1 MRKQLRKTSMYRSR
15 HRHFSL
21 LALVGIMVP
30 AILVMG
36 AGVSFATL
44 LVLSSHAAG
53 VRHQHHHKPQQ
64 QQMINCTLTVP
75 ANPLT
80 AQGLATPYQLGGG
93 CDEAN
98 KMQAAFVQGAVIDP
112 AGNLSVYN
120 PLVVNQGQQPA
131 AAPVMPTIP
140 AGSTVGIWFGFNG
153 NNLTLQDM
161 NGSLKQGNC
170 VNGSNGSIFGQFSYC
185 NAPAF
190 FQAANAAMAAGK
202 INPNPANAGLGTGK
216 DGLTC
221 PSVRDFSVVDQDQ
234 SDNVTTTYLIN
245 GTQQANAS
253 DNRLLDVA
261 LDGALGC
268 TPLMAPDLA
277 NPGQMTT
284 ALPLNELQAAAQ
296 QAAPV
301 ALVPLGDPMTL
312 MNTNPNAEK
321 TNLYRMGVDQP
332 AVGASDGGNT
342 TIYCQNLLKIA
353 PQRLVTDAPLT
364 GAANSP
370 DPAAANSLFTFLAQR
385 FQTTFEG
392 PPGTGLQCAA
402 ANQGP
407 VQAQKDANGVAIS
420 ATITVNGQTQCFDS
434 MGNKVA
440 MTVCINNANAMN
452 NTNNNNG
459 LNPLKATP
467 TPGVTPTDTS
477 TPIVTPTDTS
487 TPTVT
492 PTNTPTPGVTPT
504 NTPTPGVTPT
514 GTP

>member
-1 MRKQLRKTSMYRSR
+1 MRKHLGKLSIHRSR
-15 HRHFSL
+15 RRRLSP
-21 LALVGIMVP
+21 LALVGIT
-30 AILVMG
+30 
-36 AGVSFATL
+36 VSTL
-44 LVLSSHAAG
+44 LILAVTGVAFAMPQVFSSHAADAE
-53 VRHQHHHKPQQ
+53 HQQQHHQKHKHKQEQDQQQKQQQNQQQDQQ
-64 QQMINCTLTVP
+64 QQKKQDQQQQQQQQPQMVNCTLTVP

-80 AQGLATPYQLGGG
+80 AQGLATPYKLGGG

-112 AGNLSVYN
+112 AGNISVYN
-120 PLVVNQGQQPA
+120 PLVVNQDQQSDQQQA
-131 AAPVMPTIP
+131 AAPVMPNIP

-153 NNLTLQDM
+153 NNLTLRGM
-161 NGSLKQGNC
+161 KGSLKQGNC
-170 VNGSNGSIFGQFSYC
+170 VNGTNGSLFGQFSYC

-202 INPNPANAGLGTGK
+202 INPNPGNAALGTGK

-268 TPLMAPDLA
+268 TPLTAPDLA

-312 MNTNPNAEK
+312 VDNTPDAAK
-321 TNLYRMGVDQP
+321 TELYRMGVDQP
-332 AVGASDGGNT
+332 AVGDSDGGNT
-342 TIYCQNLLKIA
+342 VTYCQNLLRIA

-364 GAANSP
+364 
-370 DPAAANSLFTFLAQR
+370 
-385 FQTTFEG
+385 
-392 PPGTGLQCAA
+392 
-402 ANQGP
+402 
-407 VQAQKDANGVAIS
+407 
-420 ATITVNGQTQCFDS
+420 
-434 MGNKVA
+434 
-440 MTVCINNANAMN
+440 
-452 NTNNNNG
+452 
-459 LNPLKATP
+459 
-467 TPGVTPTDTS
+467 
-477 TPIVTPTDTS
+477 
-487 TPTVT
+487 
-492 PTNTPTPGVTPT
+492 
-504 NTPTPGVTPT
+504 
-514 GTP
+514 

>member
-1 MRKQLRKTSMYRSR
+1 MHKQLRKTLTYRSPR
-15 HRHFSL
+15 RRFSP
-21 LALVGIMVP
+21 LALVSILVP
-30 AILVMG
+30 AILVIV
-36 AGVSFATL
+36 AGVGFTTTQ
-44 LVLSSHAAG
+44 VFSSHAAG
-53 VRHQHHHKPQQ
+53 GGHKHKHKQQHKQQQPVQQ
-64 QQMINCTLTVP
+64 QQMVNCTLTVP

-112 AGNLSVYN
+112 AGNISIYN
-120 PLVVNQGQQPA
+120 PLVVNQGQDPA
-131 AAPVMPTIP
+131 VAPVVPTIP

-153 NNLTLQDM
+153 NNLTLQDT
-161 NGSLKQGNC
+161 NGSLMQGNC
-170 VNGSNGSIFGQFSYC
+170 VNGTNGSIFGQFAYC

-202 INPNPANAGLGTGK
+202 INPNPANAALGQGR
-216 DGLTC
+216 DGLAC
-221 PSVRDFSVVDQDQ
+221 PSVRDFGVVDQDQ
-234 SDNVTTTYLIN
+234 SDNVTTIYTIN

-296 QAAPV
+296 QAAPI

-312 MNTNPNAEK
+312 VNNNPKAAK

-332 AVGASDGGNT
+332 SVGASDGGNT
-342 TIYCQNLLKIA
+342 TTYCTNLLNVA
-353 PQRLVTDAPLT
+353 PQRLATDAPLT

-392 PPGTGLQCAA
+392 PIGTGLQCAT

-420 ATITVNGQTQCFDS
+420 ATITVNGQTQCFDN

-440 MTVCINNANAMN
+440 MTVCMNNAKAVANA
-452 NTNNNNG
+452 NNNNG
-459 LNPLKATP
+459 NGMNPQGQGQPCPQATP
-467 TPGVTPTDTS
+467 TQQAQDQQAMATQQGQPCPQATPTQQT
-477 TPIVTPTDTS
+477 TDS
-487 TPTVT
+487 
-492 PTNTPTPGVTPT
+492 N
-504 NTPTPGVTPT
+504 
-514 GTP
+514 

>member
-1 MRKQLRKTSMYRSR
+1 MHKQLRKTSTYRSQR
-15 HRHFSL
+15 RRFSP
-21 LALVGIMVP
+21 LAFVSMLVP
-30 AILVMG
+30 AILVIV
-36 AGVSFATL
+36 AGVGFTTTQ
-44 LVLSSHAAG
+44 VFSSHAAG
-53 VRHQHHHKPQQ
+53 GGHKHKHKHQQQMVQQ
-64 QQMINCTLTVP
+64 QQMVNCTLTVP

-112 AGNLSVYN
+112 AGNISIYN

-131 AAPVMPTIP
+131 VAPVVPTIP

-153 NNLTLQDM
+153 NNLTFQDT
-161 NGSLKQGNC
+161 NGSLMQGNC
-170 VNGSNGSIFGQFSYC
+170 VNGTNGSIFGQFSYC

-202 INPNPANAGLGTGK
+202 INPNPANAALGTGK

-221 PSVRDFSVVDQDQ
+221 PSVRDFSLVDQDQ
-234 SDNVTTTYLIN
+234 SDNVTTTYMIN
-245 GTQQANAS
+245 GTQQVNGS
-253 DNRLLDVA
+253 DNRLLAVA

-268 TPLMAPDLA
+268 TPLMATDLA

-296 QAAPV
+296 QAAPI

-312 MNTNPNAEK
+312 VNNNPDAAK

-332 AVGASDGGNT
+332 SVEASDGGNT
-342 TIYCQNLLKIA
+342 TMYCHHLLNVA
-353 PQRLVTDAPLT
+353 PQRLATDAPLT
-364 GAANSP
+364 GVANSP

-392 PPGTGLQCAA
+392 PLGTGLQCAA

-407 VQAQKDANGVAIS
+407 IQAQKDANGVAIS
-420 ATITVNGQTQCFDS
+420 ATITVNGQTQCFDN

-440 MTVCINNANAMN
+440 MTVCMNNAKAVNNA
-452 NTNNNNG
+452 NNNNG
-459 LNPLKATP
+459 MNPQ
-467 TPGVTPTDTS
+467 G
-477 TPIVTPTDTS
+477 
-487 TPTVT
+487 
-492 PTNTPTPGVTPT
+492 
-504 NTPTPGVTPT
+504 
-514 GTP
+514 